1 MIRSRTGTFL
11 FKSTFHCVST
21 GLIVSHHIAGVSN
34 RLRESMLL
42 FGMVE
47 RYRRGKGKAPLLG
60 SHQKCWLWGR
70 NVVLETLRGRR
81 WPVLELYCSDQLPQE
96 ELDVVHALAEQNATS
111 VRVEPG
117 ASLRKRCHSA
127 EHQGYLAKMP
137 DFPYVDPLALLD
149 QLIEKKKCPLLVIC
163 DAIQDPFNLGALI
176 RSAEVFGVDG
186 IFIAVKY
193 QVGVTSLVARSSA
206 GAVSH
211 VPIARAE
218 NLEDIIAEVRG
229 RGIQVL
235 GTSDASGIPVFEC
248 DLKKPTAMI
257 IGNEG
262 AGIRD
267 ALRDRS
273 DHLIHIPQHG
283 RIASLN
289 AAVSAGILF
298 YEARRQRTR
307 A

>member
-1 MIRSRTGTFL
+1 M
-11 FKSTFHCVST
+11 V
-21 GLIVSHHIAGVSN
+21 
-34 RLRESMLL
+34 L
-42 FGMVE
+42 FGMVGQ
-47 RYRRGKGKAPLLG
+47 YRRSRGKAPLLG

-81 WPVLELYCSDQLPQE
+81 WPVLELYCSDQLPPE
-96 ELDVVHALAEQNATS
+96 ELDVVRALAEQNATS
-111 VRVEPG
+111 VRLEPG
-117 ASLRKRCHSA
+117 TSLRKRCHSA
-127 EHQGYLAKMP
+127 EHQGYLAKMA
-137 DFPYVDPLALLD
+137 DFPYTDPLALLD
-149 QLIEKKKCPLLVIC
+149 QLIENEKSPLLVIC

-186 IFIAVKY
+186 IFIGTTH

-206 GAVSH
+206 GAVNH
-211 VPIARAE
+211 VPIARVE
-218 NLEDIIAEVRG
+218 DLEDILDEVMS

-248 DLKKPTAMI
+248 DLKQPTAMI

-262 AGIRD
+262 AGMRD

-283 RIASLN
+283 KVASLN

-298 YEARRQRTR
+298 YEVRRQRGG
-307 A
+307 AN